1 MLYNLFTYMY
11 NVIVFSVNTELC
23 NYHHWSPT
31 GTISSPWTE
40 TLLPLIGY
48 SANPLA
54 LDNYQVTFSL
64 INLPI
69 LDISY
74 QHLI

>member
-1 MLYNLFTYMY
+1 MLYNLLTYMY
-11 NVIVFSVNTELC
+11 NVIVFSVNKELC
-23 NYHHWSPT
+23 NYHHWYPI
-31 GTISSPWTE
+31 GTLI
-40 TLLPLIGY
+40 TLNRNPLIGY
-48 SANPLA
+48 STNLLA
-54 LDNYQVTFSL
+54 LDNYQATFSL